1 MFGIFNLSLFELLML
16 GGAASVV
23 AVVAVF
29 IALLGTRRDNRR
41 DED

>member
-16 GGAASVV
+16 GGAVLVV
-23 AVVAVF
+23 AIVVVF
-29 IALLGTRRDNRR
+29 IATLSIRSDKPR

>member
-16 GGAASVV
+16 GGAVVVV
-23 AVVAVF
+23 AIIVAF
-29 IALLGTRRDNRR
+29 IATLGIRNEKPR

>member
-16 GGAASVV
+16 GGAVVVV
-23 AVVAVF
+23 AIVVLF
-29 IALLGTRRDNRR
+29 IATLGNRTNKPR